1 VIELKICPNGRD
13 QERPLNHDSRNRPLM
28 RMDKRE
34 SRIESLS
41 EKISSVDEISKNDND
56 LDRKHEWLFK

>member
-1 VIELKICPNGRD
+1 
-13 QERPLNHDSRNRPLM
+13 
-28 RMDKRE
+28 MDKRE